1 MKYMNRNSYTKVT
14 GGKTKIIFFDDQ
26 KMKKCLQRE
35 DKEVEV
41 YSFSIYVIGLKNC
54 EFDIRTSKNPSF
66 A

>member
-1 MKYMNRNSYTKVT
+1 MKHIYRNSWTKVT

-41 YSFSIYVIGLKNC
+41 YSFSTCVIGFKNL
-54 EFDIRTSKNPSF
+54 EFNI
-66 A
+66 